1 MGEVTVRHGERS
13 YVAHVAPGAL
23 ASALPRVLTDVAAP
37 RTVLVSSPGVFA
49 RHGARV
55 TAVLGEGVPR
65 VLVPDAESRKTP
77 RGVERIHD
85 GFLEAGLGRDGLVLA
100 LGGGVI
106 GDMAGFAAAT
116 YMRGVAWAPLP
127 TTLLAMA
134 DASIGGKVGVNHREA
149 KNLAGAFHQP
159 RAVVA
164 DLDTLATLPARQL
177 RSGAYEILKCGVI
190 GDPPLFEA
198 IASAPKRLARWTGLE
213 DAVTRACAI
222 KARIVG
228 EDERESGPRMAL
240 NLGHTVGH
248 ALEAVT
254 GYRRFTHGE
263 AVGWGMAAAA
273 WIASARAMLG
283 DEVRDA
289 IVGGVDRLGRR
300 PRVDDLAADD
310 VLRALARDKK
320 AREGRVRFALPRA
333 IGAVEIVPDVAEA
346 EVRAALARL
355 GLS

>member
-1 MGEVTVRHGERS
+1 MGEVTVRAGERS
-13 YVAHVAPGAL
+13 YVAHVGAGAL
-23 ASALPRVLTDVAAP
+23 ASALPGVLATVGAP
-37 RTVLVSSPGVFA
+37 RTVVVSSPRVFA
-49 RHGARV
+49 RHGGRLA
-55 TAVLGEGVPR
+55 AALGEDVPR

-85 GFLEAGLGRDGLVLA
+85 GLLGAGLGRDGLVLA

-116 YMRGVAWAPLP
+116 YMRGVAWVPLP

-134 DASIGGKVGVNHREA
+134 DASIGGKVAVNHRAA

-159 RAVVA
+159 RAMVA

-190 GDPPLFEA
+190 GDPGLFEA
-198 IASAPKRLARWTGLE
+198 IAGAPARLARWPGLE
-213 DAVTRACAI
+213 DAVTRACAV

-228 EDERESGPRMAL
+228 EDELESGPRMAL

-248 ALEAVT
+248 ALEAAT
-254 GYRRFTHGE
+254 GYRRYTHGE

-273 WIASARAMLG
+273 WIASGRGLLTDDARAAVLAG
-283 DEVRDA
+283 L
-289 IVGGVDRLGRR
+289 DRLGPR
-300 PRVDDLAADD
+300 PPVDDLAAED
-310 VLRALARDKK
+310 VLRALVRDKK
-320 AREGRVRFALPRA
+320 ARAGRVRFALPRA
-333 IGAVEIVPDVAEA
+333 IGAVEIVADVGEG
-346 EVRAALARL
+346 EIRAALARL